1 MEKIDLYLRE
11 AFAYNLNVFMSPD
24 NVKANWYGNAE
35 YRKSAREK
43 ADVLIKA
50 LNDSGVKLS
59 KLSSQALTTT
69 ITDLQTIPSQKAYTD
84 DELK

>member
-11 AFAYNLNVFMSPD
+11 AFAYNLNAFMSTD
-24 NVKANWYGNAE
+24 DVKANWYGNAE
-35 YRKSAREK
+35 YRKTAREK
-43 ADVLIKA
+43 ADVFIKA